1 MLVDDT
7 LPSEVD
13 KQLLN
18 SIKDSVVQGFQWGTR
33 EVCPPPPRE
42 ALLPNHLYPEPI
54 FLLNLSSPEPHLS

>member
-1 MLVDDT
+1 MAGPNVLVDDT

-33 EVCPPPPRE
+33 EV
-42 ALLPNHLYPEPI
+42 NHP
-54 FLLNLSSPEPHLS
+54 SQH